1 MKKISSLILII
12 MFSLTSCGEV
22 KLSKLEKKYID
33 ELHQWIKSGG
43 NQNTVRSVV
52 QANCSKLTMVMATKE
67 ENVSFL
73 DKSNIDEYDFRAG
86 FCMSAVIESVW
97 PNRRLWAGSKQV
109 HEGRRVDLDAPWTK
123 VWSADK
129 AVIVSTR
136 LAVNCGN
143 SAMTGVR
150 RCSCRPSLSLQS

>member
-1 MKKISSLILII
+1 MRLIKLILII
-12 MFSLTSCGEV
+12 IFSLTSCSDQ

-86 FCMSAVIESVW
+86 FCMSAVIENVW
-97 PNRRLWAGSKQV
+97 PNQPGFTKKFRKQV
-109 HEGRRVDLDAPWTK
+109 
-123 VWSADK
+123 
-129 AVIVSTR
+129 
-136 LAVNCGN
+136 
-143 SAMTGVR
+143 
-150 RCSCRPSLSLQS
+150 CREKIPFIKTVCKEFI

>member
-12 MFSLTSCGEV
+12 MFLLTSCGEV

-33 ELHQWIKSGG
+33 ELHQWINSGG

-86 FCMSAVIESVW
+86 FCMSAVIENVW
-97 PNRRLWAGSKQV
+97 PNQPGF
-109 HEGRRVDLDAPWTK
+109 TK
-123 VWSADK
+123 KFRKEV
-129 AVIVSTR
+129 
-136 LAVNCGN
+136 
-143 SAMTGVR
+143 
-150 RCSCRPSLSLQS
+150 CREKIPFIKTVCKEFI